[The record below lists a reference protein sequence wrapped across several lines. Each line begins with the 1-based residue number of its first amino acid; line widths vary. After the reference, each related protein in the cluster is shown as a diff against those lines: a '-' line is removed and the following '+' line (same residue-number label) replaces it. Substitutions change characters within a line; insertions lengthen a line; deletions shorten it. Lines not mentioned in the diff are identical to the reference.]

1 MGDIVKRIN
10 KEEYNKTLGVLIDI
24 EDSNTFNESHID
36 GAINIPYERLL
47 VNHKE
52 LLDKGKKYYIY
63 CRKGFKSRKAVSILE
78 FYGYDV
84 TQVFL
89 G

>member
-1 MGDIVKRIN
+1 MKRIT
-10 KEEYNKTLGVLIDI
+10 KEEYKRSMGELIDI
-24 EDSNTFNESHID
+24 EDSITYNESHLD

-47 VNHKE
+47 INHKE
-52 LLDKGKKYYIY
+52 LLNKGSKYYIY

-84 TQVFL
+84 TQVIIDKT
-89 G
+89 